1 MKKLVVKNRRTI
13 TYHHDSVTIYEK
25 DDCIRFILSTL
36 DELENLC
43 GEKHHDYLNEVK
55 ACRFNGLPNSIVE
68 KYLILIIFC
77 TIDWN
82 DIVDILNGKNYDFPL
97 YTSYMK
103 YLGRDVSHRSLKNFI
118 ERLFLE
124 NFFPYNADN
133 WEDEIEDEN
142 VDIGTKY
149 RSFDEKEGD
158 EYRSYIEYFEND
170 QSLKKDFLFYN

>member
-25 DDCIRFILSTL
+25 DDCHRFILSTL
-36 DELENLC
+36 DELEHLC

-55 ACRFNGLPNSIVE
+55 ACRFNGLPNSIIE

-82 DIVDILNGKNYDFPL
+82 DIVDILNGKKYDFPL
-97 YTSYMK
+97 YTSYIN
-103 YLGRDVSHRSLKNFI
+103 YLGREVSHRPLKKFI
-118 ERLFLE
+118 EQLFLE
-124 NFFPYNADN
+124 NFFPCNPDN

-149 RSFDEKEGD
+149 RSFNEEEEE

-170 QSLKKDFLFYN
+170 